1 MSAGSFMNC
10 GAGGYSPSP
19 IGLSGFLPSPWHSAQ
34 RIMYTCMPSRRLASV
49 GSIGFFACGAWR
61 SVEASIAPMAN
72 FFSKSEGVWSARR
85 LIRPNLPVTYAAAA
99 PTIKVKMIPRIKL
112 RMASPPTES
121 SSIYLRPQHRQP
133 NAIAKQVS
141 GHDFSRAAS
150 SFRLSS
156 RAERDWPR
164 AKQAGKGARSEGSA
178 LLGLTS
184 SPPQP
189 ADTGLCLAPNRPA
202 PAQKHLARSY
212 LPAPGHH
219 AVRGTES
226 P

>member
-1 MSAGSFMNC
+1 MSAGSFTNC
-10 GAGGYSPSP
+10 GAGGYAPSP

-34 RIMYTCMPSRRLASV
+34 RIIYTCMPSRRLASV
-49 GSIGFFACGAWR
+49 GSIGFFICGAWR
-61 SVEASIAPMAN
+61 SVDASIASIAT
-72 FFSKSEGVWSARR
+72 FLSKSHGLWSARR
-85 LIRPNLPVTYAAAA
+85 LISPNLPVTYAVAA

-164 AKQAGKGARSEGSA
+164 AKQAGNGARSEGSA

-202 PAQKHLARSY
+202 PARRYPAPSY
-212 LPAPGHH
+212 LPGPEHRPARPT
-219 AVRGTES
+219 V